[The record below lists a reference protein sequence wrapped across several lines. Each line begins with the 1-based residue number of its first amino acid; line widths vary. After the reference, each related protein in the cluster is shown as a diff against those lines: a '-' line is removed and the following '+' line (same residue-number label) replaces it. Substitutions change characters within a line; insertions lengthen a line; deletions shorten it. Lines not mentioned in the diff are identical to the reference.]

1 MSGPT
6 MGTRWSAIVTT
17 RPSLPRASIEAALQS
32 AVDLVDQQMSTW
44 RPESDLMRFNR
55 APVGQWIELPQPLCD
70 VVALGLQIG
79 RDSEGA
85 FNIGMGV
92 QVAAWGF
99 GAAPRT
105 PDPASVDDAQ
115 MSALPLDPDVLELDL
130 ARRRLRR
137 HSNVLID
144 LSGIAKGYGVDCLA
158 DVLDAH
164 GIKNYLVSIDGEV
177 RAAGVR
183 TDHTGWIIGLERP
196 VKGTRDVA
204 RTIEVSDMALA
215 TSGDYRHWREHD
227 GATISHTI
235 DPRTGRPLVNRV
247 AAVTVT
253 AATCAA
259 ADAWATALMVLG
271 EDEGPAKAREFGLDA
286 LFTER
291 QAGDLVEI
299 AVGGFNDIDN
309 EPIRRNGE

>member
-6 MGTRWSAIVTT
+6 MGTRWSAIVNT
-17 RPSLPRASIEAALQS
+17 RPSSPRASIEAALQS
-32 AVDLVDQQMSTW
+32 AVDVVDQQMSTW
-44 RPESDLMRFNR
+44 RAESDLMRFNR
-55 APVGQWIELPQPLCD
+55 APVGQWIELPQPLYD

-105 PDPASVDDAQ
+105 PDPASVDDARV
-115 MSALPLDPDVLELDL
+115 SALPLDPDVLELDL
-130 ARRRLRR
+130 AGRRLRR
-137 HSNVLID
+137 KSDVQLD

-158 DVLDAH
+158 NVLEAH
-164 GIKNYLVSIDGEV
+164 GIKNYLVSIDGEI
-177 RAAGVR
+177 RAAGLKA
-183 TDHTGWIIGLERP
+183 DGSGWIIGLERP
-196 VKGTRDVA
+196 VRDRRDLV
-204 RTIEVSDMALA
+204 RTIEVGDMALA
-215 TSGDYRHWREHD
+215 TSGDYRHWRHHD

-235 DPRTGRPLVNRV
+235 DPRTGRPLQNGL

-253 AATCAA
+253 AASCAA

-271 EDEGPAKAREFGLDA
+271 EEAGPAKAREFGLDA
-286 LFTER
+286 LFTAR
-291 QAGDLVEI
+291 RDGDLIEI
-299 AVGGFNDIDN
+299 AVGGFDDN
-309 EPIRRNGE
+309 SNSIQGHGK